1 MSSGDDDDLL
11 EWGGE
16 LGFLVSPILSVLGS
30 LYIIVAVF
38 WFKETILV
46 PQLVFVS
53 IADVFYSILWILRLS
68 TVVTVNRRSCVYVF
82 TISEYFA
89 FCAWLWTAVIASEAL
104 FTVCR
109 FSERSFELLNKYQH
123 AIWGV
128 ALVSLAGIPTKNNNA
143 LDVNE
148 NNFCNYRTSSIWTDK
163 IPIISALMFWAS
175 FIYCS
180 ICYAFIIKRSR
191 QMAPHSVSTRLVWKS
206 AAYLLVFIICWLPVN
221 IWGFNRFVTPGK
233 GDYVMFS
240 IVAVLEPLQ
249 GLLNVLVY
257 YVGNKPQK
265 SEQEDEHPLNS
276 AYHSLKAEKT
286 EPKRQSRDLKND
298 KNDARHLRHVMF
310 GDDTKLDDGN
320 GDEWRVIQEAEILK
334 RKKAT
339 ESQLKHFLELQK
351 QRRLRKQLMNSKLNA
366 ADYCCYYTNSAA
378 STCLYWIYRLCSY
391 CSFERFFL
399 CDCRFPSFDNTFDF
413 SAELLSAEI
422 DLSDSS
428 ASGMM
433 EEDSEKSSTSL
444 I

>member
-1 MSSGDDDDLL
+1 MSSSDEDDLS

-16 LGFLVSPILSVLGS
+16 LGFLLSPILSVLGS
-30 LYIIVAVF
+30 CYIIIAVF
-38 WFKETILV
+38 WLKEEILV

-68 TVVTVNRRSCVYVF
+68 TVVTVNRISCVYVF

-89 FCAWLWTAVIASEAL
+89 ICAWLWTAVIASEAL

-123 AIWGV
+123 GIWGV
-128 ALVSLAGIPTKNNNA
+128 ALVSLAGIPTKNKNA
-143 LDVNE
+143 SLDVNE
-148 NNFCNYRTSSIWTDK
+148 NNFCNYRSSSFWTHK
-163 IPIISALMFWAS
+163 IPIVGALMFWIS
-175 FIYCS
+175 FVYCS
-180 ICYAFIIKRSR
+180 VCYAIIIKHSR

-221 IWGFNRFVTPGK
+221 IWGFSRFVTPVTPGK
-233 GDYVMFS
+233 ADYVMFS

-265 SEQEDEHPLNS
+265 SEDGHL
-276 AYHSLKAEKT
+276 LKAEKT
-286 EPKRQSRDLKND
+286 EPRRQSRDVKNDKND

-310 GDDTKLDDGN
+310 GDDTKFDDGN
-320 GDEWRVIQEAEILK
+320 GDEWRVTQETEILK

-339 ESQLKHFLELQK
+339 DAQLKQFLELQK
-351 QRRLRKQLMNSKLNA
+351 QRRLRKQLMYSKLNA
-366 ADYCCYYTNSAA
+366 ADCFCYYTESAA
-378 STCLYWIYRLCSY
+378 STCLHWTYRLCHY

-399 CDCRFPSFDNTFDF
+399 CDCRFPCFDNKFDF
-413 SAELLSAEI
+413 SAEILSAEI

-433 EEDSEKSSTSL
+433 EEDYDTSSSL